1 MIHFISILL
10 ICSIYVATYILQ
22 KGLYLRDDLF
32 IRMILFIKNTSWI
45 NKIIIFTLGL
55 STFILLSPI
64 NFLLIL
70 FIQIKHYGKD

>member
-1 MIHFISILL
+1 MIHLIAILL
-10 ICSIYVATYILQ
+10 ICSLYVATYIVQ

-32 IRMILFIKNTSWI
+32 IRMVLFIKNTSLI
-45 NKIIIFTLGL
+45 KKIIVCSLGL

-70 FIQIKHYGKD
+70 FIQIKYYGKD